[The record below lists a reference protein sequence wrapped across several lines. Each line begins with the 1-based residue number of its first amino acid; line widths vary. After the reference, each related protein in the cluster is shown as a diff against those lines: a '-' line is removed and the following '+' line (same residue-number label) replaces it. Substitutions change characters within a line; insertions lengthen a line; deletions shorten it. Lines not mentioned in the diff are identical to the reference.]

1 MPDRRPIQFHKQ
13 TLAEVAAEA
22 LREAI
27 LDGRLKPGEWL
38 RQEALAEEMGVSQI
52 TVRDALNQLV
62 GEGMAVRVPYK
73 GVRVVSLDVGDIENI
88 CVMRGLLEGLA
99 AELAAENITPEELDQ
114 MRKLLPEA
122 TISAERE
129 SVERAREANREFH
142 EIAIRACRRPFL
154 VRLLKQL
161 WDWLDPYMLY
171 GGAFPITEEA
181 WEELLKYS
189 ERDLERHS
197 QLLEALEARDGKQAR
212 RVVEQYVHEVWKSTK
227 RFLQRSDQRSNITYY
242 GR

>member
-1 MPDRRPIQFHKQ
+1 MPGRAPIQFDKQ
-13 TLAEVAAEA
+13 TLSGSAAEA
-22 LREAI
+22 LRQAI
-27 LDGRLKPGEWL
+27 LDGHLKPGEWL
-38 RQEALAEEMGVSQI
+38 RQEALAEEMGISQI

-73 GVRVVSLDVGDIENI
+73 GVRVVSLDAGDIENI

-122 TISAERE
+122 TISTETD
-129 SVERAREANREFH
+129 SVERARDANREFH
-142 EIAIRACRRPFL
+142 EIAIRASRRPFL
-154 VRLLKQL
+154 IRLLKQL

-171 GGAFPITEEA
+171 GGAFQVTEEA
-181 WEELLKYS
+181 WEELLRYS

-197 QLLEALEARDGKQAR
+197 QFLEALEARDGKQAR
-212 RVVEQYVHEVWKSTK
+212 RVVENYVQEVWESTK
-227 RFLQRSDQRSNITYY
+227 RFLQRSDQYAES
-242 GR
+242 